1 MGDYAP
7 GVEFEEVVAAL
18 DIPSEAERQLIER
31 PGLHVVVPVFM
42 GIDVLSKIEEAMFG
56 EIGGLACN
64 LGLWDKPSI
73 DAVLVREYVEPEHHG
88 INELA
93 HEDTWDADV

>member
-1 MGDYAP
+1 
-7 GVEFEEVVAAL
+7 
-18 DIPSEAERQLIER
+18 
-31 PGLHVVVPVFM
+31 
-42 GIDVLSKIEEAMFG
+42 MFG
-56 EIGGLACN
+56 EIDGLACN
-64 LGLWDKPSI
+64 LGLWDKPSR